1 MESLPDWLV
10 VCLLVAGCA
19 QRFCAGRAQVLLR
32 SREPKKALCSL
43 QAGDQRLTD
52 TRADEQ
58 ERCITIK
65 STGAAALGGLL
76 QSQRP
81 RRCALFQPLFQPRL
95 CCC

>member
-1 MESLPDWLV
+1 MRSELGWPRPV
-10 VCLLVAGCA
+10 M
-19 QRFCAGRAQVLLR
+19 LR
-32 SREPKKALCSL
+32 RRQPEIALCSL

-76 QSQRP
+76 LEP
-81 RRCALFQPLFQPRL
+81 EALALRSVPASAVLLPWPLML
-95 CCC
+95 AS